1 MSKSAGFHHIPALAG
16 RKLVLVCL
24 ASAGLAASSMSA
36 RAADDGSKSNMRV
49 TAAETKA
56 APKPVLRPTTTP
68 IAEAAAEPVAAAP
81 QEQSLLGGAWK
92 INWLR
97 QNKATS
103 ITISAERGQPGIVG
117 FDGALVSLAGTEC
130 KGGGFAAKTLGGVFP
145 TGGDVN
151 MVGVADYV
159 RIITQCASGQVWLEA
174 LGVAGKPLQWV
185 GRAVMIDASGG
196 RVFESFVMTR

>member
-1 MSKSAGFHHIPALAG
+1 MSKSAGFHLIPARAGHRLLLA
-16 RKLVLVCL
+16 CL
-24 ASAGLAASSMSA
+24 ASASLAASSMTVHA
-36 RAADDGSKSNMRV
+36 EAEGTKSKIRV
-49 TAAETKA
+49 TAAEPKA
-56 APKPVLRPTTTP
+56 SPKPALRPADTP
-68 IAEAAAEPVAAAP
+68 VAEAAPAPAAAAP
-81 QEQSLLGGAWK
+81 QEQSLLGGAWR

-103 ITISAERGQPGIVG
+103 INISAERGQPGIVG
-117 FDGALVSLAGTEC
+117 FDGTLVSLAGTEC
-130 KGGGFAAKTLGGVFP
+130 RGGGFAAKTLGGVFP

-185 GRAVMIDASGG
+185 GRAVIIDANGG
-196 RVFESFVMTR
+196 RAFESFVMTR

>member
-1 MSKSAGFHHIPALAG
+1 MSKSAGFHHLSAQARRAILLCLAGPSLALAP
-16 RKLVLVCL
+16 L
-24 ASAGLAASSMSA
+24 AVQAQDESGK
-36 RAADDGSKSNMRV
+36 SKIRV
-49 TAAETKA
+49 TAAE
-56 APKPVLRPTTTP
+56 PKPSPKPPLRPTTTP
-68 IAEAAAEPVAAAP
+68 VAEVTQPPVAPAP
-81 QEQSLLGGAWK
+81 EQSLLGGAWK

-103 ITISAERGQPGIVG
+103 INISAERGQPGIVG
-117 FDGALVSLAGTEC
+117 FDGTLVSLAGTEC

-159 RIITQCASGQVWLEA
+159 RVITQCASGQVWLEA

-185 GRAVMIDASGG
+185 GRAVMIDAAGA
-196 RVFESFVMTR
+196 RTFESFVMTR